1 MSILKEKIA
10 KAISNHV
17 SLEDTYTYE
26 LKRAK
31 SAFEVGTMSLEDFE
45 EWTEED
51 VDDLAKAIV
60 DVLQPQLNEN
70 QQMLSGSELI
80 GVIYSQLLEDF
91 GFGYIEKDLWM
102 IAENLSE
109 KIANDQPKLNPNQ
122 QIVLEWLKEEQT
134 KNPELTIFGTLSVLF
149 NESENRFM
157 NLDVIDALNN
167 LSNPQQEGVFQAFSK
182 WTLGQEEEK

>member
-109 KIANDQPKLNPNQ
+109 KIANDQPQLNPSQ
-122 QIVLEWLKEEQT
+122 QIVLGYLKEMIVGFDLCNAIYRLESAEDWGYSKEPHNNAYESLNDKQRREVVQVACQWALEQ
-134 KNPELTIFGTLSVLF
+134 EA
-149 NESENRFM
+149 E
-157 NLDVIDALNN
+157 
-167 LSNPQQEGVFQAFSK
+167 
-182 WTLGQEEEK
+182 